1 MAPAPHSRL
10 KEASWSRNQSHSLWY
25 YISPS
30 LFTTVLF
37 GAKLFLCKW
46 GITRMQ
52 WWDTC
57 RGQGQPQNVANSI
70 QCLLNWDHLPMGLAH
85 PVIQSNC
92 SIVQN
97 SPPPFGYIH
106 STPPQYSR
114 LIQLSLLPTN
124 FNCFCCLIIRSICIY
139 SFSSEVVVFTN

>member
-1 MAPAPHSRL
+1 
-10 KEASWSRNQSHSLWY
+10 
-25 YISPS
+25 
-30 LFTTVLF
+30 
-37 GAKLFLCKW
+37 
-46 GITRMQ
+46 MQ

-139 SFSSEVVVFTN
+139 SFSSEVVVFTNQYHKNLLNIYLKQHILSVGTFYFLYKVKLPSEVLVQ